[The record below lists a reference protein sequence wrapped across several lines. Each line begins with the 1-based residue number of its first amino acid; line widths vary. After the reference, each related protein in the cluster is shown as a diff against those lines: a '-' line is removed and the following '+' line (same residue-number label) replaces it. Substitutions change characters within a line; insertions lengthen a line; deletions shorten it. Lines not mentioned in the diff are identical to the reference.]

1 MFISEISK
9 EAPSKFNSEIQEAT
23 YNVLHKLNIPF
34 DRVETD
40 EVITMEQCQI
50 VNERLQMNMVKT
62 LFLCDRKRTV
72 FYLVVMLGNKPFNTK
87 LFSNSL
93 NISRLS
99 FAPED
104 MLMHFLGVKVGAA
117 SIFGLLNPNSENVNV
132 VVDRDVTLLSNYGC
146 SDGTTTNYLKIGTHH
161 IIEDYLAFLK
171 RKATILVF

>member
-1 MFISEISK
+1 MFISKISR

-23 YNVLHKLNIPF
+23 YNVLYKLNIPF
-34 DRVETD
+34 ERVETN

-50 VNERLQMNMVKT
+50 VNERLQMDMVKT
-62 LFLCDRKRTV
+62 LFLCNRKRTA

-87 LFSNSL
+87 LFSDSL
-93 NISRLS
+93 NISRVS

-117 SIFGLLNPNSENVNV
+117 SIFGLLNPNSKDVHV
-132 VVDRDVTLLSNYGC
+132 VLHRDVTLLPNYGC

-171 RKATILVF
+171 RKVAIVEF

>member
-9 EAPSKFNSEIQEAT
+9 EAPIKFNSEIQQAT
-23 YNVLHKLNIPF
+23 YTALHKLNIPF
-34 DRVETD
+34 ERIETD

-50 VNERLQMNMVKT
+50 VNEHLQMDMVKT
-62 LFLCDRKRTV
+62 LFLCNRKKTA

-87 LFSNSL
+87 LFSDSL
-93 NISRLS
+93 NISRVS

-117 SIFGLLNPNSENVNV
+117 SIFGLLNPNSECVHV
-132 VVDRDVTLLSNYGC
+132 VFDRDVTLLPNYGC

-161 IIEDYLAFLK
+161 IIEDYLPFLK
-171 RKATILVF
+171 RKVTIVEF